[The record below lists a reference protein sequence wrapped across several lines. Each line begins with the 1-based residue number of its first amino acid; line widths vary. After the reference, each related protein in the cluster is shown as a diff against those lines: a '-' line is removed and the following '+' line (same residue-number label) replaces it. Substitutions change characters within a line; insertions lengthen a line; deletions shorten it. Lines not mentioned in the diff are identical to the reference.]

1 MLSIAQSRLARPGRF
16 AMLIMLTLKGF
27 GRRFLPWARFNPQ
40 GTGKQ
45 HEVAM
50 DGVRVGNRLIGTEAP
65 VTVGWENIPRVQG
78 GPVKQFVFTW
88 FQPAVLFGLIAFWYY
103 APDSI
108 AKASTAIGIGIGF
121 KLLLLALEWVTP
133 RHESW
138 RLTWKELVTD
148 LFYVG
153 LGYTMLSLV
162 DEYIGSEAIIAA
174 FHANFDMDK
183 FLWFI
188 GLPLLLQAVLISL
201 IFDFGQYW
209 MHRGMHNW
217 HPLWL
222 THAPH
227 HYITQLNINKGSVGN
242 PVELFLIGLGIGGFF
257 DFLPRAAL
265 LAGTF
270 GLAIGTYQHIN
281 VRFNTPRWWRF
292 LFNTT
297 EHHSVHHSQ
306 DFQASRSNYGATW
319 IIFDR
324 LFGTC
329 VDGEAELLG
338 MEGGRK
344 MSIAETMVFPF
355 RDAWHSVKAKFG
367 RNRFDSTAV
376 PAE

>member
-1 MLSIAQSRLARPGRF
+1 MA
-16 AMLIMLTLKGF
+16 
-27 GRRFLPWARFNPQ
+27 
-40 GTGKQ
+40 
-45 HEVAM
+45 
-50 DGVRVGNRLIGTEAP
+50 GVRVGNRIIGADSP
-65 VTVGWENIPRVQG
+65 VTVGWDNIPKVEG
-78 GPVKQFVFTW
+78 GPLKRFVFTY
-88 FQPAVLFGLIAFWYY
+88 FQPFFLFALIAFWYY
-103 APDSI
+103 APNSI
-108 AKASTAIGIGIGF
+108 ATATTAIIIGLSFRALLIGIE
-121 KLLLLALEWVTP
+121 LVNP
-133 RHESW
+133 RHRSW
-138 RLTWKELVTD
+138 QLTWKEFCTD

-153 LGYTMLSLV
+153 LGYTILRMV
-162 DEYIGSEAIIAA
+162 DVYIGADVIADA
-174 FHANFDMDK
+174 LLSMYDWSKLN
-183 FLWFI
+183 WFT
-188 GLPLLLQAVLISL
+188 GLPLLIQALMISL

-227 HYITQLNINKGSVGN
+227 HYITQLNINKGAVGN

-265 LAGTF
+265 LAATF

-306 DFQASRSNYGATW
+306 DFEGSRSNYGATW

-324 LFGTC
+324 IFGTC
-329 VDGEAELLG
+329 VDGEAEKLG
-338 MEGGRK
+338 MEGGRRMK
-344 MSIAETMVFPF
+344 ISEAMVYPF
-355 RDAWHSVKAKFG
+355 TEGYKTTRQWYQQRTHRPG
-367 RNRFDSTAV
+367 NV